1 MPTLRFSFG
10 LGAIALYGCALS
22 LQAAEFRVTTTADAH
37 DGLCD
42 SHCSL
47 RDAVSTANR
56 EPGADVILLPAGRYE
71 LSLLAEFGEPGI
83 RYDED
88 ANLNGDLDISDDLSI
103 VGAGNAQTIISGID
117 PTQPPYRN
125 DRLLEVLS
133 GANLNLQRLGL
144 ENGRTAFTGAAA
156 ENHGLLRL
164 QLVRVQGNHAA
175 TSNPNFREIVGE
187 EGYRYGQG
195 GGIANYGRLEVY
207 SSDFLEN
214 RARGDLDDNL
224 GRGGAIFN
232 RGSLLVRDS
241 NFLRNQASDEA
252 ERSVGSGIF
261 NGGLAD
267 IARSAFVANSGSEG
281 GRGFAIANDDNGE
294 LKLTN
299 STLSGHVGTG
309 GALSN
314 GYYSNPP
321 ENDPKATL
329 INVTIAGNNGYGVQ
343 NSGQLLIR
351 NSLIAGNLGFFGDE
365 VTNCRNEGPRYRYQA
380 IGLLL
385 NSEPSDCTADL
396 YLPYEQTFTHL
407 LLPLADNNGRTQ
419 TYALRRGSLALDA
432 GVGSCTSHDQRRLTR
447 PRDGDGDGVAVCDL
461 GAFERARP

>member
-1 MPTLRFSFG
+1 MPIQRFG
-10 LGAIALYGCALS
+10 LCLGAVALYSCTLS
-22 LQAAEFRVTTTADAH
+22 LQAAEWRVTTTADEH
-37 DGLCD
+37 DGFCD
-42 SHCSL
+42 AHCSL

-56 EPGADVILLPAGRYE
+56 EPGADLILLPAGRYV
-71 LSLLAEFGEPGI
+71 LSLLAEFGEPQI
-83 RYDED
+83 RHDED
-88 ANLNGDLDISDDLSI
+88 ANLNGDLDISDTLSI
-103 VGAGNAQTIISGID
+103 LGVDNQSTIISGID

-133 GANLNLQRLGL
+133 GASLDLQRLTL
-144 ENGRTAFTGAAA
+144 ENGRTAFNGAAA

-164 QLVRVQGNHAA
+164 QAVRVQGNHAA
-175 TSNPNFREIVGE
+175 TINPDFREIVGE

-195 GGIANYGRLEVY
+195 GGIANYGDLEVY
-207 SSDFLEN
+207 SSDFVEN
-214 RARGDLDDNL
+214 RSRGDLEDNL

-232 RGSLLVRDS
+232 RGNLLVRDS

-252 ERSVGSGIF
+252 ERSVGGGIF
-261 NGGLAD
+261 NGGRAD

-281 GRGFAIANDDNGE
+281 GRGFAIGNDDNGE

-321 ENDPKATL
+321 ENDPRATL
-329 INVTIAGNNGYGVQ
+329 IHVTIAGNSGYGVQ

-351 NSLIAGNLGFFGDE
+351 NSLIAGNLGVFDDE

-385 NSEPSDCTADL
+385 NSEPSNCSADL
-396 YLPYEQTFTHL
+396 FLPYEQTFTRL
-407 LLPLADNNGRTQ
+407 LLPLADNNGRTPS
-419 TYALRRGSLALDA
+419 YALRRGSLALDS
-432 GVGSCTSHDQRRLTR
+432 GVGSCASHDQRRLSR
-447 PRDGDGDGVAVCDL
+447 PRDGDGDGVAICDL

>member
-1 MPTLRFSFG
+1 MPLTHLSHC
-10 LGAIALYGCALS
+10 LGAAALYVCSLS
-22 LQAAEFRVTTTADAH
+22 LQAAELPVTTTEDEH
-37 DGLCD
+37 DGICD
-42 SHCSL
+42 AHCSL

-56 EPGADVILLPAGRYE
+56 QPGPDLILLPAGRYV

-88 ANLNGDLDISDDLSI
+88 ANLNGDLDISEALSI
-103 VGAGNAQTIISGID
+103 RGAGSESTIISGID
-117 PTQPPYRN
+117 PAQPPYRN

-133 GANLNLQRLGL
+133 GASLHLQNLAL
-144 ENGRTAFTGAAA
+144 ENGRTAFNGAAV
-156 ENHGLLRL
+156 ENHGQLHLLR
-164 QLVRVQGNHAA
+164 VRVQGNHAA
-175 TSNPNFREIVGE
+175 TSNPSYREIVGE
-187 EGYRYGQG
+187 EGYSYGQG
-195 GGIANYGRLEVY
+195 GGIANYGSLEVY
-207 SSDFLEN
+207 SSDFLQN
-214 RARGDLDDNL
+214 RSRGDLEDNL

-232 RGSLLVRDS
+232 RGNLLVRDS

-267 IARSAFVANSGSEG
+267 ISRSTFFANSGSEG

-321 ENDPKATL
+321 GNDPKATL

-351 NSLIAGNLGFFGDE
+351 NSLIAGNLGYFGDE
-365 VTNCRNEGPRYRYQA
+365 VTNCRNQGPRYRYQA

-385 NSEPSDCTADL
+385 NSEPSNCSADL
-396 YLPYEQTFTHL
+396 YLPYEQTFTKL

-419 TYALRRGSLALDA
+419 TYGLRRGSLALDS
-432 GVGSCTSHDQRRLTR
+432 GVGSCTQHDQRRLTR
-447 PRDGDGDGVAVCDL
+447 PRDGNGDGVTVCDL